1 MKFVFFAQ
9 VKELGAALYN
19 CPCAGEDLFKIF
31 DVKCDFPDPER
42 PAISKREVPENKF
55 KSHSSKVIISC
66 IMIFAFIRT
75 YNYRLRSCQYCNAI
89 YSIPKSLSII
99 I

>member
-31 DVKCDFPDPER
+31 DVNWLLAQKNSTIPSTWPEQYHTS
-42 PAISKREVPENKF
+42 INKG
-55 KSHSSKVIISC
+55 
-66 IMIFAFIRT
+66 
-75 YNYRLRSCQYCNAI
+75 
-89 YSIPKSLSII
+89 
-99 I
+99 